1 METQSTLIFR
11 LTLPDD
17 AERDGRTLPSVVE
30 LEGDGYRLQLPAG
43 WPLSR
48 AHGHPD
54 LDDGDIV
61 ADLEGWFL
69 CRPGTWSASERL
81 EGPFYGAPGDLWD
94 AVRRDLSGHAL
105 LIVDD
110 AYGLPVRRIARP

>member
-1 METQSTLIFR
+1 MDTHSTPTFR
-11 LTLPDD
+11 LTLPAD
-17 AERDGRTLPSVVE
+17 AEQDGRTLPSAVE

-48 AHGHPD
+48 AYGHPD
-54 LDDGDIV
+54 LEDGDIV
-61 ADLEGWFL
+61 ADIEGWFL
-69 CRPGTWSASERL
+69 CRPGTWAASDRI
-81 EGPFYGAPGDLWD
+81 EGPFYGAIADLWD